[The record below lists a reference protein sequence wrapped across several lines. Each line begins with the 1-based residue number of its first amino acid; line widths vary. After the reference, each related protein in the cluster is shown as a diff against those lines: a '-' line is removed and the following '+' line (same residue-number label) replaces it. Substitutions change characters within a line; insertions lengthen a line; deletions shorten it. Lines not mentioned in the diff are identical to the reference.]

1 MFQLDQA
8 DLDFG
13 IYRIMNQKREEIEQF
28 LDRYLLPQVKTAFA
42 QFKGEDL
49 QAVCDELDK
58 RLESYEDALNN
69 LQLKRSPEQGSL
81 LEQHDSLREQY
92 MLSYMLDVES
102 AGSASLLNIDAF
114 TNPFNYRR
122 A

>member
-1 MFQLDQA
+1 VSENLNKLKAILREMFQLDQA

-92 MLSYMLDVES
+92 MLSYMLMWKALV
-102 AGSASLLNIDAF
+102 ALLC
-114 TNPFNYRR
+114 
-122 A
+122 